1 MPPRIV
7 FPSLSVEPLSHGA
20 LQGVRIGPVDVVFG
34 EQGGKYPD
42 GNHVTV
48 RGTESRAGFDMPIVS
63 REVPAAARACDIV
76 VLGHVHEDHTAGL
89 DLLPHVPV
97 HVHAGDVDALRSLE
111 GLARHYGYSEAVTHA
126 VCRSAVERY
135 HYRPRADALAYDD
148 GDATW
153 ELGRVRVR
161 AVHAPGHTS
170 GHCVLLVE
178 PHGIAF
184 IGDIDLSG
192 FGPYYGDATS
202 SLEAFRATLRR
213 LADMRAQC
221 WITSH
226 HKGVVTDR
234 VAFLRLLAAYESVL
248 DKRDAA
254 LVHAVRQAPR
264 SLDDLVRM
272 RFLYRPTVTE
282 IYADD
287 AERRT
292 IAQHLDALVSQ
303 GAIQRHGDLYS
314 S

>member
-1 MPPRIV
+1 MPW
-7 FPSLSVEPLSHGA
+7 PSAFTPLSVEPLSHGTRK
-20 LQGVRIGPVDVVFG
+20 GVRIGPVDVVFG

-42 GNHVTV
+42 GNYVTV
-48 RGTESRAGFDMPIVS
+48 QGTESRAGFDMPMVS
-63 REVPAAARACDIV
+63 RELPEAARSCDIV

-89 DLLPHVPV
+89 DLLPDVPV

-111 GLARHYGYSEAVTHA
+111 GLARHYGYSEAVTRA

-135 HYRPRADALAYDD
+135 HYKARADALAYDD
-148 GDATW
+148 GASWD
-153 ELGRVRVR
+153 LGRVRVR
-161 AVHAPGHTS
+161 AIHAPGHTS

-202 SLEAFRATLRR
+202 SLEAFRATLRKV
-213 LADMRAQC
+213 ADLPAQC

-234 VAFLRLLAAYESVL
+234 AEFLRLLANFEAVL
-248 DKRDAA
+248 DRRDAA
-254 LVHAVRQAPR
+254 LLHALRQAPR
-264 SLDDLVRM
+264 SLEDLVRM
-272 RFLYRPTVTE
+272 RFLYRPAVQE
-282 IYADD
+282 VYADD

-292 IAQHLDALVSQ
+292 ITQHLDALASQ
-303 GAIQRHGDLYS
+303 GAVHRHGDLYS